1 MNGRCSLCMAELT
14 TGEIDI
20 CYSCREERDRASYRT
35 YENGYADGF
44 RAGQMSI
51 QLLYDEPSKMI
62 QTNAPHYLIVTQEKY
77 DEIVRK
83 AKKGGKQ

>member
-1 MNGRCSLCMAELT
+1 MAELT

-20 CYSCREERDRASYRT
+20 CSSCREERNNASYRT

-44 RAGQMSI
+44 KAGQMSI
-51 QLLYDEPSKMI
+51 QLLYDETIKMI

-77 DEIVRK
+77 DEIFRK
-83 AKKGGKQ
+83 AEKKAKQ